1 MTAKQFL
8 SRGRWIER
16 EIQSLMKTRDETKDR
31 LTSITQNY
39 DSDGA
44 QSSKDPHKFDALVEL
59 EDKIDR
65 KIDELYQVKNEI
77 FDVIEQLPDS
87 RERIALR
94 VYYLDMKTWEEVAVE
109 LHYAWRQTM
118 RVRKSAIEHIEEVL
132 NGRVE
137 TVSR

>member
-59 EDKIDR
+59 EDRIGR
-65 KIDELYQVKNEI
+65 KIDELYCIKNEI
-77 FDVIEQLPDS
+77 LDTIFRLDDPRERMVLKGRYVDMQTWEQIAVEMSYSYMQVTRIHGYALNSIKDVIECYTDS
-87 RERIALR
+87 
-94 VYYLDMKTWEEVAVE
+94 VV
-109 LHYAWRQTM
+109 
-118 RVRKSAIEHIEEVL
+118 
-132 NGRVE
+132 
-137 TVSR
+137 

>member
-8 SRGRWIER
+8 SRGRWIEQ

-65 KIDELYQVKNEI
+65 KIDELYRIKNEI
-77 FDVIEQLPDS
+77 LDTIFRLDDPRERMVLKGRYVDMQTWEQIAVEMSYSYMQVTRIHGYALNSVKDVIECYTDS
-87 RERIALR
+87 
-94 VYYLDMKTWEEVAVE
+94 VV
-109 LHYAWRQTM
+109 
-118 RVRKSAIEHIEEVL
+118 
-132 NGRVE
+132 
-137 TVSR
+137 

>member
-8 SRGRWIER
+8 SRGRWIKR

-77 FDVIEQLPDS
+77 FDVIEQLQDS

-94 VYYLDMKTWEEVAVE
+94 VYYLDMKSWEQVAVE
-109 LHYAWRQTM
+109 LNYTWRQTM
-118 RVRKSAIEHIEEVL
+118 RIRKNALEHIDKIIM
-132 NGRVE
+132 
-137 TVSR
+137 S

>member
-65 KIDELYQVKNEI
+65 KIDELYRIKNEI
-77 FDVIEQLPDS
+77 LDS
-87 RERIALR
+87 IFRLNDPRERTILKER
-94 VYYLDMKTWEEVAVE
+94 YIDMRTWEQIAEEIHLSRMQVTRI
-109 LHYAWRQTM
+109 HGYALNSI
-118 RVRKSAIEHIEEVL
+118 KDVL
-132 NGRVE
+132 ECYTNSV
-137 TVSR
+137 V